1 VLHLYKH
8 VYTLCHIIK
17 NVIVFKINNGGLGLN
32 KRKSQHTCSRGLQSL
47 CSFRDDA
54 PNPLET
60 GGPREF
66 RCQVV
71 VVGHPRGDR
80 GVGRRCGMWK
90 NWRVDR
96 AWGYKI

>member
-1 VLHLYKH
+1 MSFLFQNSSLTVE
-8 VYTLCHIIK
+8 IF
-17 NVIVFKINNGGLGLN
+17 VIVFIREELGGFL
-32 KRKSQHTCSRGLQSL
+32 
-47 CSFRDDA
+47 SFKNMDI
-54 PNPLET
+54 PLET